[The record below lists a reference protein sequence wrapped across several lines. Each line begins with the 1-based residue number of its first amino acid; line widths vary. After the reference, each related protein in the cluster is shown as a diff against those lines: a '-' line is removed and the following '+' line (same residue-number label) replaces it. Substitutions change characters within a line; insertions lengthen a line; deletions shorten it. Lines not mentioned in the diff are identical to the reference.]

1 MPRCPPPAQP
11 PGSGCTLASL
21 GRTQWPVGPGR
32 GPGGGSWSDSVPQG
46 PRPGWAPLLPG
57 SQGNHA
63 SSPRGVHGGGALPW
77 ERARREPGS
86 EPVLPGPGR
95 PCCPAPSPLGEAPYG
110 TGPAQGSRPGR
121 RPRGRYRGGRVHGA
135 TTLSPSPLPTP
146 QGERPQ
152 PAPVPVRPEGIPLG
166 AGQEG
171 PARDRGCT
179 ASRSAPLPLG
189 RLRGQPAIPATGP
202 GPTTLV
208 SPGGRA
214 GGTHQ

>member
-1 MPRCPPPAQP
+1 MPPCPPPGRLRGWMP
-11 PGSGCTLASL
+11 PPSRVPGAGSLLAL
-21 GRTQWPVGPGR
+21 GA
-32 GPGGGSWSDSVPQG
+32 GPGGHHGDANSRGRPAPAGSLGTGATWG
-46 PRPGWAPLLPG
+46 R
-57 SQGNHA
+57 
-63 SSPRGVHGGGALPW
+63 RVHGGGALPW

-146 QGERPQ
+146 QGETPLGPLAGEGQ
-152 PAPVPVRPEGIPLG
+152 MPVPLG